1 MPTTGI
7 ITISDATAPPTV
19 SVTLNDGRNA
29 KLESYVGVIPHKSK
43 NGFQVKK
50 LFIRNAPGTQIGYEV
65 SLTGDAPSF
74 MGMPKSLVLIGNPA
88 DTTVAGSLVP
98 TSTGM
103 IGRASIDNSIV
114 VRLRDGP
121 DGQLDARIGSVV
133 RKYNSLDPI
142 NCWYVTGICQDKDD
156 NVPLGYVA
164 KLVGERGNTGTGF
177 DLVLMNY

>member
-1 MPTTGI
+1 MPTGI

-19 SVTLNDGRNA
+19 SVTLNDSRNA
-29 KLESYVGVIPHKSK
+29 KLDSYVGVIPHKSK
-43 NGFQVKK
+43 RGFQVKK
-50 LFIRNAPGTQIGYEV
+50 LFIRNAPGTKIGYEV

-74 MGMPKSLVLIGNPA
+74 MGMPKNLVLIGDPA
-88 DTTVAGSLVP
+88 QTSGVPPVIP

-103 IGRASIDNSIV
+103 IGQASIDNSIV
-114 VRLRDGP
+114 VRLRDG
-121 DGQLDARIGSVV
+121 LDARIGSVV

-142 NCWYVTGICQDKDD
+142 NCWYVTGICQEKND